1 MENETIQLF
10 KVNMTKELDSVI
22 DTLNSGFIT
31 QGKKVIEFE
40 DKLKEWFNYPYILTL
55 NSATSGLTLA
65 FRLLNAEKEK
75 DNVLSTPLTCFATNA
90 SILAN
95 NLKIVW
101 CDTDPNTC
109 NIDLEDVK
117 RRITEKTTILIFV
130 HWGGNIVDLDKV
142 EEYLD
147 MSNQYPDDETS
158 GNTETRINI
167 IKFEM
172 VKMLM
177 DTVLTE
183 HEEIDEQL
191 GIKSSSNTSIPF
203 RLAFNSLLNKK
214 LINHY

>member
-1 MENETIQLF
+1 MIKVLGEN
-10 KVNMTKELDSVI
+10 
-22 DTLNSGFIT
+22 
-31 QGKKVIEFE
+31 
-40 DKLKEWFNYPYILTL
+40 YYI
-55 NSATSGLTLA
+55 
-65 FRLLNAEKEK
+65 
-75 DNVLSTPLTCFATNA
+75 
-90 SILAN
+90 
-95 NLKIVW
+95 
-101 CDTDPNTC
+101 
-109 NIDLEDVK
+109 
-117 RRITEKTTILIFV
+117 
-130 HWGGNIVDLDKV
+130 DLDKV

-147 MSNQYPDDETS
+147 MSDQYPDDETS

-203 RLAFNSLLNKK
+203 RLAFNSLLNKE